1 MCSAKRREK
10 PMISPT
16 KSLVRNEG
24 FNGEATNCKTSYN
37 LYQYE
42 FNDSQTDFS
51 AIPNIQYTKSIDKSA
66 NRFWSIRYRI
76 YGKFMSLIY
85 KFFSI

>member
-1 MCSAKRREK
+1 
-10 PMISPT
+10 MISPT

-37 LYQYE
+37 LYKYE

-51 AIPNIQYTKSIDKSA
+51 AIPNIQYTKFIDKSA
-66 NRFWSIRYRI
+66 NRFWSIRYR
-76 YGKFMSLIY
+76 YTVNLCH
-85 KFFSI
+85 

>member
-1 MCSAKRREK
+1 MVKHK
-10 PMISPT
+10 LQDI
-16 KSLVRNEG
+16 
-24 FNGEATNCKTSYN
+24 FN

-42 FNDSQTDFS
+42 FNDSQTQFS
-51 AIPNIQYTKSIDKSA
+51 AIPNIQYTKAIDKSA
-66 NRFWSIRYRI
+66 NRFWPIRYRI